1 MMNCVSWNCRGFGN
15 STKSEA
21 VNDLIRMASP
31 NVLMLQETKIDE
43 ESLLSISSKSWKLN
57 VGKAV
62 SSRGTAG
69 GIATLW
75 NISDFILENSLKS
88 QHWIFTQLCHI
99 PSKKVYCLFNLYV
112 PINLQEKRE
121 CWNSLPPF
129 LDANS
134 FSNLIIVE
142 DLNLILNAK

>member
-1 MMNCVSWNCRGFGN
+1 MNFVSWNCRGLDN
-15 STKSEA
+15 STNAEA

-31 NVLMLQETKIDE
+31 NVLKLQETKIDE

-62 SSRGTAG
+62 SSRGIAH

-75 NISDFILENSLKS
+75 TENDFILEYSHKS

-99 PSKKVYCLFNLYV
+99 PSKKVICLFNLYV
-112 PINLQEKRE
+112 LVNLQE
-121 CWNSLPPF
+121 
-129 LDANS
+129 
-134 FSNLIIVE
+134 I
-142 DLNLILNAK
+142 